1 VNRTPTL
8 PGPEEGE
15 AGKDRQGPMNTAAIQ
30 QLLHERFG
38 AAVGPVESARLLEYV
53 EVDGEIVDE
62 ICLFLRDQ
70 PDLAFDC
77 LNNLSGTDRP
87 ARGKIQL
94 TYELFSY
101 VHRHT
106 FILRVDTSRNRPEA
120 KTVENVWSAANWL
133 EREIYDLLGV
143 NFIGHSDLRR
153 LLLPDDWVGHPLRK
167 DYVEAPE
174 YHGISTV
181 RESIF
186 NRPERK

>member
-1 VNRTPTL
+1 
-8 PGPEEGE
+8 
-15 AGKDRQGPMNTAAIQ
+15 MNTAAIQ

-38 AAVGPVESARLLEYV
+38 AAVGPVESARLLDSV
-53 EVDGEIVDE
+53 EVEPGAVDE
-62 ICLFLRDQ
+62 VASFLRDQ

-87 ARGKIQL
+87 SRGKIQI

-101 VHRHT
+101 VHRRT
-106 FILRVDTSRNRPEA
+106 FILKVDARRDRPQV
-120 KTVENVWSAANWL
+120 KTVENVWPAANWL

-143 NFIGHSDLRR
+143 VFLGHSDLRR
-153 LLLPDDWVGHPLRK
+153 LLLPDDWIGYPLRK

-181 RESIF
+181 RESMLKL
-186 NRPERK
+186 PERR